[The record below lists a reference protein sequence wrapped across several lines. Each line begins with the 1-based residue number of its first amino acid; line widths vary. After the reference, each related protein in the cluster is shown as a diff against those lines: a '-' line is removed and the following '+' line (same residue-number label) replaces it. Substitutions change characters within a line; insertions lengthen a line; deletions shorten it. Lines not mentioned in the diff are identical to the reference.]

1 MARVKGVVGRR
12 RIGSAQVPV
21 GTRIA
26 AAKDEPEWLT
36 ARRQSLGRHLYA
48 LHCLYANHVLAGLQS
63 AGFKD
68 IRLVH
73 TDILRNVEV
82 EGSRVT
88 DIAAGCN
95 TTKQAAGQVIK
106 ELVSLGYVRQL
117 INRNDTRV
125 RMVVFTERG
134 MNLIMHLGGIFKRI
148 DVKLAAAIGS
158 KELAELRVNVDRMI
172 DKLK

>member
-1 MARVKGVVGRR
+1 MARAKAVGRR
-12 RIGSAQVPV
+12 QGVSTQVPA
-21 GTRIA
+21 GTRDA
-26 AAKDEPEWLT
+26 AQQEEPEWLA
-36 ARRQSLGRHLYA
+36 ARRRSLGRHLYA

-68 IRLVH
+68 IRMVH
-73 TDILRNVEV
+73 TDVLRNVEV
-82 EGSRVT
+82 GGSRVT

-106 ELVSLGYVRQL
+106 ELVSLGYVRQMTD
-117 INRNDTRV
+117 RVDTRV

-148 DVKLAAAIGS
+148 DGKLAAAIG
-158 KELAELRVNVDRMI
+158 KQELADFRVHVDRMT
-172 DKLK
+172 DKLG